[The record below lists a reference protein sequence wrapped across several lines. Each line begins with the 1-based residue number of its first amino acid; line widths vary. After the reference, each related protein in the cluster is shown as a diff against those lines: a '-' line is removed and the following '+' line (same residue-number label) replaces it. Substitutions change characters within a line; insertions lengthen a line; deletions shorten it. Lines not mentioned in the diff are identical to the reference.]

1 MEMLVMEPSIGR
13 HLEEEDVERYSMGTM
28 SETESEPIE
37 EHLLICASCRDRVED
52 HDLILRG
59 IKSAA
64 PTVRAAYGGR
74 RFWSL
79 PPVWLA
85 AAASVVLAA
94 VLLVRS
100 GSLVGEP
107 QTVRLEA
114 MRGVGAKATANRPL
128 VLRPDLQGLPAY
140 PKYRLEVVNE
150 LGRRVFETEIQ
161 SQATVPGVPKGVYFV
176 RLYSPAGEVLREY
189 SVDTR

>member
-28 SETESEPIE
+28 SEAESEPVE
-37 EHLLICASCRDRVED
+37 EHLLLCAACREMVEQQ
-52 HDLILRG
+52 DLIAQGIRG
-59 IKSAA
+59 AA
-64 PTVRAAYGGR
+64 PAVRAAYGGR

-85 AAASVVLAA
+85 AAASVVLASI
-94 VLLVRS
+94 LLVRM
-100 GSLVGEP
+100 GGVVGEP

-114 MRGVGAKATANRPL
+114 MRGIGTKAAANRPL
-128 VLRPDLQGLPAY
+128 VLQPDLQGLPAY

-150 LGRRVFETEIQ
+150 IGGRVFEAEIQ
-161 SQATVPGVPKGVYFV
+161 NQATVPGVPKGVYFV
-176 RLYSPAGEVLREY
+176 RVYAPSGEVLREY